1 MNGICA
7 YPKFIVSQCNAVHM
21 RYHSRKFIPKI
32 NINARSKFFSVKAA
46 NMEFLAG
53 RFYSQ
58 TSKIQLYGTVVKKNY
73 KILLLFLAFY
83 FFHCSFF
90 LFFIALY
97 NIFSFLNHS
106 LLLFDQT
113 FVVILFI
120 SLWSR
125 IYNLDVFFPAFIIIG

>member
-1 MNGICA
+1 MGYVPILSSLFHNAMLYTCDIIAGSLFQKSILMLGQSSSQSKLLIWNLWLEDF
-7 YPKFIVSQCNAVHM
+7 PHKRLKFNYMALLS
-21 RYHSRKFIPKI
+21 
-32 NINARSKFFSVKAA
+32 
-46 NMEFLAG
+46 
-53 RFYSQ
+53 
-58 TSKIQLYGTVVKKNY
+58 KKNY

-97 NIFSFLNHS
+97 DIFSFLNHS